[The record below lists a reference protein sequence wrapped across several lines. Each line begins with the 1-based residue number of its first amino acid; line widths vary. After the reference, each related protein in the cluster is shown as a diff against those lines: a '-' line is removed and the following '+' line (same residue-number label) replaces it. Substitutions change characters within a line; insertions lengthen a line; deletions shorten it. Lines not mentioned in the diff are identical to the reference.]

1 MQSPDLNRR
10 TFLETSLKAS
20 LALAPAVMLS
30 SHTLEALAVTPGKQ
44 IFSILHTNDMHS
56 NVVGVGPLR
65 DYTPLKLGD
74 DQTKGG
80 YARLGALIA
89 QRRAELGQL
98 GPVLV
103 LDAGDFSM
111 GTAVAAACRELGAEL
126 QLMAAMGYDA
136 TTFGNHEFDL
146 GPDGLGQAIKRAAET
161 GNIPAIVVTN
171 SDVSADSER
180 LTDLQAMA
188 QRGVL
193 QPYRVIERGGLRFG
207 LVGIIGYDAF
217 KYAADVGA
225 VTFGGPIETARA
237 VAQRL
242 KRQDKV
248 DVVIALSHGGVVKRP
263 DGQFGQGEDLNL
275 LEAIPEL
282 DVVIGGHT
290 HSELREPLL
299 VDHRPVVQA
308 GKYGEHLGELVLSLE
323 EGRVTVESY
332 RLIPVDDQIQGDPA
346 IQAKVESFLQ
356 QSGEIT
362 FAPRGYATSQPLV
375 MITEDWPMDYADI
388 ESGTPLANV
397 VTDALRL
404 ATNSQI
410 AFTAN
415 GAIRAGLTQ
424 GNTGVQTVYD
434 IFALAPLGN
443 GIVDPT
449 AGSAMV
455 KGYFTAAEIKNI
467 LEFLLIDDPNHPGEY
482 YPRTSGLRFYYDPSR
497 PRFDQVTALELGNL
511 DDGYTPLDLAAPTL
525 YSFATSLYL
534 GSILVYIPQL
544 SKGAL
549 PLQPKKAD
557 GSPLTRKDE
566 AIVDPRESTSPY
578 VLPATTHLNAD
589 LAAINAASREIKEW
603 QAIMDYLVS
612 LPTKHSDG
620 LSILVKDDSAREV
633 RGIQAH

>member
-1 MQSPDLNRR
+1 MERFELNRR
-10 TFLETSLKAS
+10 TFLKTSLAV
-20 LALAPAVMLS
+20 APAVMLS
-30 SHTLEALAVTPGKQ
+30 SHTPQDALAALAATPGKQ
-44 IFSILHTNDMHS
+44 VFSILHTNDMHS
-56 NVVGVGPLR
+56 NVIGVGPLQ

-89 QRRAELGQL
+89 QRKAELGQL

-111 GTAVAAACRELGAEL
+111 GTAVAAACREMGAEL
-126 QLMAAMGYDA
+126 QLMAQMGYDA

-146 GPDGLGQAIKRAAET
+146 GPDGLGKAIQRAAEA
-161 GNIPAIVVTN
+161 GDIPAIVVTN
-171 SDVSADSER
+171 SDVSAESER
-180 LTDLQAMA
+180 LVDLQDLA
-188 QRGVL
+188 QRGLL

-225 VTFGGPIETARA
+225 VTFGDPIETAKA
-237 VAQRL
+237 TAQRL
-242 KRQDKV
+242 KREENV
-248 DVVIALSHGGVVKRP
+248 DVVIALSHGGVVHRP
-263 DGQFGQGEDLNL
+263 DGSFQGEDLNL
-275 LEAIPEL
+275 LEAIPGL

-290 HSELREPLL
+290 HSELREPLM
-299 VDHRPVVQA
+299 VDHRPVVQT
-308 GKYGEHLGELVLSLE
+308 GKYGEHLGELVLSLGN
-323 EGRVTVESY
+323 GRVTVESY
-332 RLIPVDDQIQGDPA
+332 RLIPVDDQILGDPA
-346 IQAKVESFLQ
+346 IQAEVEGFLQ
-356 QSGEIT
+356 QSGDIT
-362 FAPRGYATSQPLV
+362 FAPRGYATTQPLV

-424 GNTGVQTVYD
+424 GKTGVQTVYD

-455 KGYFTAAEIKNI
+455 QGYFTAAELKNI
-467 LEFLLIDDPNHPGEY
+467 LEFLLMDDPNHPGEY
-482 YPRTSGLRFYYDPSR
+482 YPRTSGLRFYYDPRR
-497 PRFDQVTALELGNL
+497 PRFDQVTALELGDL

-544 SKGAL
+544 TKGAL
-549 PLQPKKAD
+549 TLQPKKAD
-557 GSPLTRKDE
+557 GSPLTTKAE
-566 AIVDPRESTSPY
+566 AIVDPRDSTSPY

-603 QAIMDYLVS
+603 QAIMDYLVN
-612 LPTKHSDG
+612 LTTKTPDG
-620 LSILVKDDSAREV
+620 LSLLVKDDRAKEI
-633 RGIQAH
+633 RGIKIS